1 MLSVYIYYSLKRIK
15 HSLACQILKMKRNY
29 LYIAIAVVAVA
40 FVSYFLT
47 RNGKAKVAA
56 PEAGQRGGPMT
67 VNALVVEP
75 RAFANIITLSG
86 SIEPN
91 EQVQIRSEVSGIVR
105 SLGFQEGSMV
115 QKGQLLLHIDDSE
128 LQAQLIQ
135 AQSRE
140 KLAEDNEN
148 RARLLLE
155 KEAISQQEYD
165 VAHADFESA
174 KAQTALIR
182 AQIAKTTVRAP
193 FSGKVGLRSVSE
205 GEYLTPTTVVA
216 NLLSINPVKILFS
229 VPEKYSTQIL
239 DGQDLKF
246 SVSGSDTKYDAKIY
260 AIEPGVD
267 PATRTISIRAL
278 ANNPGGRL
286 FPGSFARIELP
297 LERID
302 TAVLIPTQ
310 AVIPVQNGKQVYLFK
325 DGQARATPVE
335 AENRTAS
342 EVLVNEGIAIGDT
355 VLVSGLMSL
364 ADGTPVQVDLIESNN

>member
-1 MLSVYIYYSLKRIK
+1 
-15 HSLACQILKMKRNY
+15 MKRKY

-47 RNGKAKVAA
+47 RNGEAKVAA
-56 PEAGQRGGPMT
+56 PEPGRGSGPME
-67 VNALVVEP
+67 VHAIVVEP
-75 RAFANIITLSG
+75 REFANMITLSG

-91 EQVQIRSEVSGIVR
+91 EQIQIRSEVSGIVR
-105 SLGFQEGSMV
+105 ELGFEEGSMV
-115 QKGQLLLHIDDSE
+115 RKGQLLLRIDDSE

-148 RARLLLE
+148 RARLLLQ

-165 VAHADFESA
+165 VAHADYESA
-174 KAQTALIR
+174 KAQTVLIR
-182 AQIAKTTVRAP
+182 AQIAKTTVHAP
-193 FSGKVGLRSVSE
+193 FSGKVGLRSISE

-216 NLLSINPVKILFS
+216 SLMSINPVKILFA
-229 VPEKYSTQIL
+229 VPEKYSNQIQE
-239 DGQDLKF
+239 GQRLKF
-246 SVSGSDTKYDAKIY
+246 SVSGSDTKYDAEIY

-267 PATRTISIRAL
+267 PTTRTISIRAL
-278 ANNPGGRL
+278 ASNPEGRL

-302 TAVLIPTQ
+302 TAILVPTQ
-310 AVIPVQNGKQVYLFK
+310 AVIPVQNGKQVYLFEN
-325 DGQARATPVE
+325 GLAIATPVE

-342 EVLVNEGIAIGDT
+342 EVLINQGVSIGDT
-355 VLVSGLMSL
+355 VLTSGLMSVT
-364 ADGTPVQVDLIESNN
+364 DGMPVRVEIVEQKTSNRR

>member
-1 MLSVYIYYSLKRIK
+1 
-15 HSLACQILKMKRNY
+15 MKRNY

-40 FVSYFLT
+40 LVSYFLT

-56 PEAGQRGGPMT
+56 HVPDGRPME
-67 VNALVVEP
+67 VNALIVEP

-86 SIEPN
+86 SVEPN
-91 EQVQIRSEVSGIVR
+91 EQIQIRSEVSGIVR

-115 QKGQLLLHIDDSE
+115 EKGQLLLRIDDSE

-165 VAHADFESA
+165 VAHADYESA
-174 KAQTALIR
+174 KAQTTLIR
-182 AQIAKTTVRAP
+182 AQIAKTTVHAP

-205 GEYLTPTTVVA
+205 GEYLTPTKVVA

-229 VPEKYSTQIL
+229 VPEKYGMQIQ
-239 DGQDLKF
+239 DGQRIRF
-246 SVSGSDTKYDAKIY
+246 SASGSDVMHDAEIY

-278 ANNPGGRL
+278 ADNPGGRL

-302 TAVLIPTQ
+302 TALLIPTQ

-325 DGQARATPVE
+325 DGQAKATPVV

-342 EVLVNEGIAIGDT
+342 EVLINQGVVIGDT
-355 VLVSGLMSL
+355 VLISGLMSL
-364 ADGTPVQVDLIESNN
+364 ADGLPVRVDIVEPTN

>member
-1 MLSVYIYYSLKRIK
+1 MNLVSDT
-15 HSLACQILKMKRNY
+15 KMKKKY
-29 LYIAIAVVAVA
+29 LYIAIAIVAVA
-40 FVSYFLT
+40 FVSYRLT
-47 RNGKAKVAA
+47 RTNKVKVAP
-56 PEAGQRGGPMT
+56 PEQANGGGPME
-67 VNALVVEP
+67 VDAIVMKP
-75 RAFANIITLSG
+75 REFSNMITLSG

-105 SLGFQEGSMV
+105 ALSFREGGTV
-115 QKGQLLLHIDDSE
+115 QKGQILFRIDDSE

-165 VAHADFESA
+165 VAHADYESA
-174 KAQTALIR
+174 KAQTALIT

-193 FSGKVGLRSVSE
+193 FSGKIGLRSISE

-229 VPEKYSTQIL
+229 VPEKYNSQIRV
-239 DGQDLKF
+239 GQGIYF
-246 SVSGSDTKYDAKIY
+246 NVSGSNTRYRADIY

-267 PATRTISIRAL
+267 ATTRTISIRAV
-278 ANNPGGRL
+278 AENPGGQL

-297 LERID
+297 LD
-302 TAVLIPTQ
+302 YMLDAVLVPTE
-310 AVIPVQNGKQVYLFK
+310 AVIPVQNGKQVYVLK
-325 DGQARATPVE
+325 DGKAKATPVE
-335 AENRTAS
+335 SESRTRTDLLITS
-342 EVLVNEGIAIGDT
+342 GVEIGDT
-355 VLVSGLMSL
+355 VLISGIMSL
-364 ADGTPVQVDLIESNN
+364 ADDMPVRVQVVKRD